1 MKSLLRSLFGKEQ
14 QIRHATASPAAS
26 PKDQEGLNGA
36 KVALQGDIAII
47 ALEDVF
53 QLFDFA
59 ALSGKLEV
67 QAPDNTGWFYFR
79 NGVLTYGMLQ
89 INQRKIGEILLESNL
104 VNEAQLHECLQLHQE
119 GKSQQRLGQLLVEK
133 GYLQPDTLD
142 DSLLC
147 QVRHAFFEALS
158 WHQGTFAFY
167 QNEVPAA
174 EEVQLYAR
182 IDHLLLEGMVYL
194 DNTEDSVA

>member
-67 QAPDNTGWFYFR
+67 QAPDNTGWFYGSSGKR
-79 NGVLTYGMLQ
+79 VPGV
-89 INQRKIGEILLESNL
+89 
-104 VNEAQLHECLQLHQE
+104 V
-119 GKSQQRLGQLLVEK
+119 
-133 GYLQPDTLD
+133 
-142 DSLLC
+142 
-147 QVRHAFFEALS
+147 
-158 WHQGTFAFY
+158 
-167 QNEVPAA
+167 
-174 EEVQLYAR
+174 
-182 IDHLLLEGMVYL
+182 
-194 DNTEDSVA
+194 